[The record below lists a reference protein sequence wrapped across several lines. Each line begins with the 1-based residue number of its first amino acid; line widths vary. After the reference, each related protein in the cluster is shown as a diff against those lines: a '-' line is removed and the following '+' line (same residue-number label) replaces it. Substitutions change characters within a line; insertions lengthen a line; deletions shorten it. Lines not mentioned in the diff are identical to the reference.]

1 MTIEQAA
8 KQLKLA
14 HIKNNYNDHIQEA
27 LDLSDSYESF
37 LEKLLNA
44 EIDKRQSNRI
54 QTLIRTS
61 KLPNRVTFDDYL
73 TTHLEPKLQ
82 KQVTE
87 LKELSFVSQKENLIL
102 IGNPG
107 VGKTFLAITLGM
119 EACLAGK
126 SVLFISI
133 PNLVIELKEAMSA
146 NQLTYYKRRF
156 SKYDLVILDEL
167 GYVSFDQI
175 GSEILFNLLSNRNNN
190 GSMIITT
197 NLGFERWEETFKD
210 PMLTAAIVDRLAHRA
225 HVLDMSGPSF
235 RVEDTKGWLN
245 K

>member
-1 MTIEQAA
+1 MIKETA

-14 HIKNNYNDHIQEA
+14 YIKENYDLFIKEA
-27 LDLSDSYESF
+27 LDLNDSYEQF
-37 LEKLLNA
+37 LDKLLSA
-44 EIDKRQSNRI
+44 ELENRKSNRI

-61 KLPNRVTFDDYL
+61 KLPSRATFDDYL
-73 TTHLEPKLQ
+73 VGHLNKKLQ

-87 LKELSFVSQKENLIL
+87 LKCLSFIDKQENVIL

-107 VGKTFLAITLGM
+107 VGKTFLANTLGM

-126 SVLFISI
+126 SVLYASI
-133 PNLVIELKEAMSA
+133 PNLVIELKEAMSS

-167 GYVSFDQI
+167 GYVTFDQV
-175 GSEILFNLLSNRNNN
+175 GSEILFNLLSNRSNN

-197 NLGFERWEETFKD
+197 NLTFERWEENFKD
-210 PMLTAAIVDRLAHRA
+210 PMLTAVIVDLLAHRA
-225 HVLDMSGPSF
+225 HVLDMSGKSF
-235 RVEDTKGWLN
+235 RVEDTKEWL

>member
-1 MTIEQAA
+1 MIKETA

-14 HIKNNYNDHIQEA
+14 YIKENYDLFIKEA
-27 LDLSDSYESF
+27 LDLNDSYEQF
-37 LEKLLNA
+37 LDKLLSA
-44 EIDKRQSNRI
+44 ELENRKSNRI

-61 KLPNRVTFDDYL
+61 KLPSRATFDDYL
-73 TTHLEPKLQ
+73 VGHLNKKLQ

-87 LKELSFVSQKENLIL
+87 LKYLSFIDKQENVIL

-107 VGKTFLAITLGM
+107 VGKTFLANTLGM

-126 SVLFISI
+126 SVLYVSI
-133 PNLVIELKEAMSA
+133 PNLVIELKEAMSS

-167 GYVSFDQI
+167 GYVTFDQV
-175 GSEILFNLLSNRNNN
+175 GSEILFNLLSNRSNN

-197 NLGFERWEETFKD
+197 NLTFERWEETFKD

-225 HVLDMSGPSF
+225 HVLDMSDKSF
-235 RVEDTKGWLN
+235 RVEDTKEWL

>member
-1 MTIEQAA
+1 MTIADFS

-14 HIKNNYNDHIQEA
+14 HIKKNYGNHIKEA

-37 LEKLLNA
+37 LEKLLQA
-44 EIDKRQSNRI
+44 ELENRQSNRI
-54 QTLIRTS
+54 QTLVRAS
-61 KLPNRVTFDDYL
+61 KLPSKTTFDDYL
-73 TTHLEPKLQ
+73 TSHLDPKLQ
-82 KQVTE
+82 KQVIE
-87 LKELSFVSQKENLIL
+87 LKSLSFIEQKENLIL

-107 VGKTFLAITLGM
+107 VGKTFLATVLGM
-119 EACLAGK
+119 EACLTGK

-167 GYVSFDQI
+167 GYVSFDQV
-175 GSEILFNLLSNRNNN
+175 GSEILFNLLSNRNNS

-235 RVEDTKGWLN
+235 RVEDTKNWL